1 MTTNLSEAKFE
12 IRMSDDVKSLL
23 LKAAALEGM
32 SLSAFVLDAATL
44 KADEVL
50 ENYSNIKLS
59 AQGQMNLVQLLQN
72 PGQPTE
78 AMKELMSMRNL
89 ND

>member
-1 MTTNLSEAKFE
+1 MAIMQSELR
-12 IRMSDDVKSLL
+12 IYLTISSDVKSLL
-23 LKAAALEGM
+23 LKAANLEGM
-32 SLSAFVLDAATL
+32 NLSNFVLNSAVL
-44 KADEVL
+44 KARQVV
-50 ENYSNIKLS
+50 ENYSEIKLS
-59 AQGQMNLVQLLQN
+59 AQGQMNLVELLQN